1 MLQISP
7 KDRALLHLY
16 DSRSHLTERPS
27 EALTQQGI
35 ASALEVN
42 RTHITRVL
50 KPLVDAGMVE
60 VDKGR
65 LEGGDRKMS
74 YYLLTPTGLLRAKE
88 LIDSLGSEE
97 LELVEDGKKVR
108 RKVRDVLAA
117 YPYLRSLEVMDS
129 IGGVLR
135 PQAPGKRL
143 ILSEVELRTDGF
155 FGRGEQLAT
164 AKEFLSGPSLV
175 LAVYA
180 NHGYGSSTFLR
191 KVAVDLFD
199 GAVLWYDLSKG
210 QGPAALKRE
219 LERFSACL
227 GVEQGIDGLKSES
240 ALICLDN
247 YREMSEAMV
256 DLLTELAPRLRGGR
270 CKMAVSMREETPSY
284 ERFYLRPDVLSGE
297 VAEIRL
303 HRFDEATAREF
314 LGEELDDE
322 AFQLIYMLTRG
333 QPLALDMVK
342 RGDAEGLKAIRLSE
356 EVRFLMYLRTRRNG
370 SRKSN

>member
-1 MLQISP
+1 MLQLSP

-16 DSRSHLTERPS
+16 DSRSHLTDRPS

-42 RTHITRVL
+42 RTHITRVM
-50 KPLVDAGMVE
+50 KPLVDAGLVE
-60 VDKGR
+60 VGKGR

-74 YYLLTPTGLLRAKE
+74 YYLLTPTGLVRAKE
-88 LIDSLGSEE
+88 LIDSLGEEE
-97 LELVEDGKKVR
+97 LELVEEGKKVR
-108 RKVRDVLAA
+108 RKVRDALKA
-117 YPYLRSLEVMDS
+117 YPYLRSLEVIDS

-135 PQAPGKRL
+135 PQDPGKRL

-155 FGRGEQLAT
+155 IGREEQLAT

-175 LAVYA
+175 LAIYA

-191 KVAVDLFD
+191 KVAADLFD
-199 GAVLWYDLSKG
+199 GAILWHDLSKS
-210 QGPAALKRE
+210 QDPAALKRE
-219 LERFSACL
+219 LDRLSALL
-227 GVEQGIDGLKSES
+227 GAEQSIDGLKGEP

-247 YREMSEAMV
+247 YRQLSEAMV
-256 DLLTELAPRLRGGR
+256 DFLTDLVPRLRRGR

-297 VAEIRL
+297 VVEVRL

-314 LGEELDDE
+314 LGGGLDDE

-342 RGDAEGLKAIRLSE
+342 RGDAEGLKELRLSE
-356 EVRFLMYLRTRRNG
+356 EVRFLMYLRTRKEG